1 MTKNEFNYWKENV
14 DKIESS
20 DVMYIHLFNPTT
32 ISVGIVDT
40 NSENRKTTNPDI
52 IYKDCEGDY
61 FTTLTKKII
70 SANIEGDELII
81 TTRMKHDYVDK
92 EKRSLELCIVG
103 EPITNRF
110 KRNNIKSLDVMHLTN
125 F

>member
-20 DVMYIHLFNPTT
+20 DAMYIHLFKPTT
-32 ISVGIVDT
+32 ISVGLVTT
-40 NSENRKTTNPDI
+40 NSENRTTTNPDI
-52 IYKDCEGDY
+52 IYKDCERNY

-70 SANIEGDELII
+70 SATFDGDELII

-92 EKRSLELCIVG
+92 EKGRLELCIVG
-103 EPITNRF
+103 EPVTNRF
-110 KRNNIKSLDVMHLTN
+110 KRNNIKSIDVMHLN
-125 F
+125 KF